1 MLLIKEI
8 LDVFDDLYLEK
19 TSTQSIKT
27 GLASSASID
36 QTRIGTFPRKTAK
49 RLESVWLFESET
61 MWKCGLLN
69 RYYIF
74 LSSFI
79 FFKMQLVSIQFVI
92 VDVKL
97 LKHPFFQIPKR
108 NTKQFLT

>member
-49 RLESVWLFESET
+49 RLESV
-61 MWKCGLLN
+61 
-69 RYYIF
+69 
-74 LSSFI
+74 
-79 FFKMQLVSIQFVI
+79 
-92 VDVKL
+92 
-97 LKHPFFQIPKR
+97 
-108 NTKQFLT
+108 